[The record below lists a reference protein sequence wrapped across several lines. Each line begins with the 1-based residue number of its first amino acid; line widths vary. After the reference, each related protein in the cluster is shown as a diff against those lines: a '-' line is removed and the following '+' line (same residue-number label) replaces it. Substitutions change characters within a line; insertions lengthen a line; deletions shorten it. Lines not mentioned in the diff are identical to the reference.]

1 MESYFELLTEQQGL
15 PASPFDPVRELKRL
29 RRRLALR
36 IEHPEIPRETHLP
49 LFQEEIE
56 TSHDSPYSVPKFVSP
71 KNEYLPEPVSTEAIL
86 KKVGGMKQ
94 TLAIWQRSRL
104 RVRQPRNDLFRGH
117 RKLWNQKRVSCA
129 IAQYLNTP
137 QEGALE
143 RVNAGL
149 LALGVIGVVFGVLSF
164 LRGWESDLSLGSL
177 VCVSG
182 AAIVA
187 IGFGGRFL
195 ASQTFTESFT

>member
-36 IEHPEIPRETHLP
+36 IEHPETPGETHLP

-56 TSHDSPYSVPKFVSP
+56 ISHASPQFVSP
-71 KNEYLPEPVSTEAIL
+71 KNDECLPEPVSTEAIL
-86 KKVGGMKQ
+86 KKVGGMKK

-117 RKLWNQKRVSCA
+117 RKLWNQKRVSSV
-129 IAQYLNTP
+129 IAHYLDTS
-137 QEGALE
+137 QESTLE

-149 LALGVIGVVFGVLSF
+149 LALGVIGIVFGVLSF